1 MDAAREMASSR
12 KERCVEFLICPVCG
26 AHLAQVENTLKCPLA
41 HSFDIAREGYVN
53 LLLMG
58 RKRPRVLGDT
68 REMVRARR
76 GFLERGFYEPLS
88 DAINQRVCDHLTD
101 DVDDLPVCVADVGCG
116 EGYYIGR
123 LKRYLDSHLGPDN
136 VCCFGLDISKEAARL
151 AANRYKDIRF
161 VVASVNRKVLFHG
174 GSVQVLTNV
183 FAPRNAVEFDR
194 VVAQDG
200 VLLVVIPGPGHLAN
214 LRSELNLLSMELD
227 KQRRVVE
234 QFAGAFRLTGEYP
247 IAYQI
252 SLDGTDLFNLIR
264 MTPNY
269 WHSSKET
276 LDRAK
281 MMGNARTE
289 VDLVILEFHRS

>member
-1 MDAAREMASSR
+1 MDAAREMSSSR

-26 AHLAQVENTLKCPLA
+26 AHLAQVGNTLKCPLA

-88 DAINQRVCDHLTD
+88 DAINQRVCGHLTD
-101 DVDDLPVCVADVGCG
+101 DVDVLPVCVADVGCG

-123 LKRYLDSHLGPDN
+123 LKRYLDSHLGLDT

-214 LRSELNLLSMELD
+214 LRSELDLLSIELD

-234 QFAGAFRLTGEYP
+234 QFAGAFRLAGEYP

-281 MMGNARTE
+281 TMGNARAE
-289 VDLVILEFHRS
+289 VDLTILEFHRS